1 MSSWRDLLFKEFTP
15 KAAKLTLVA
24 DPDGLLLEEEIL
36 DGIRDRGFELI
47 PFEDPVAFRYAYE
60 SRFRSRWDRG
70 ENTDLVVVLRSPAT
84 DLSTLPYDLLQT
96 GRRLSFSLGE
106 IFPHLSYPVVAAL
119 DPGNLDALY
128 DAQQLHAP
136 GVLGDNATKEF
147 ALRYVFGI
155 APELIK
161 QPSDLLR
168 VLLRRHYLGQRIPAI
183 LDERLIQLLR
193 KGNAF
198 ADWPLELISRDREAF
213 WAFLQE
219 RWSIFLDRDGEV
231 SLGVRERPT
240 PYALSIEGPVD
251 LPFDHDDVRVY
262 ISNLFLEGWL
272 RPVAHRRAD
281 ALVGSWT
288 SVGVQSP
295 SAEDRRYRQ
304 ARLKENLESS
314 LPDEDAGYAEWL
326 HFAHGWA
333 ELTLMSDEPDGTQL
347 NYLSSDT
354 ASLRSR
360 VDAAFSAWL
369 CRRYASLINLP
380 AAPPVMLHHV
390 PRYMARQ
397 LKDRETRVALL
408 VVDGLALD
416 QWLIVREALAM
427 RKPSYRFREQAVFAW
442 IPSITSVSRQALFA
456 GRPPV
461 YFPDSVR
468 TADREPALWL
478 QFWEDQGLAQNEVV
492 YIKGLGDDALERVDE
507 LISSPRI
514 RAAGL
519 IIDKVDRIMHGME
532 IGAAGMINQVR
543 QWAHQPDLDALLELL
558 LDREF
563 AVFLTSDHG
572 NVEATGCGRPSEGS
586 AADLRG
592 ERVRIYSDKLVRKR
606 MRERFPCAVEWEPVG
621 LPGDYL
627 PLLAP
632 ARDAFVREGDRLVTH
647 GGMSVEE
654 IIVPLVEIE
663 MGGT

>member
-1 MSSWRDLLFKEFTP
+1 MSSWRDLLLKEFTP
-15 KAAKLTLVA
+15 KAARLTLVA
-24 DPDGLLLEEEIL
+24 DPDGLLLEEGIL

-60 SRFRSRWDRG
+60 SRFRSHWDRG

-96 GRRLSFSLGE
+96 GRMLSFSLGE

-119 DPGNLDALY
+119 DPSNLDALY

-147 ALRYVFGI
+147 ALRHVFGI

-193 KGNAF
+193 QGDAF
-198 ADWPLELISRDREAF
+198 ADWPLELIARDREAF

-219 RWSIFLDRDGEV
+219 RWAIFLDRVAEDN
-231 SLGVRERPT
+231 LGIHEQPT

-281 ALVGSWT
+281 ALAGRWA

-295 SAEDRRYRQ
+295 VAENRRYRQ
-304 ARLKENLESS
+304 ARLKENLGAS
-314 LPDEDAGYAEWL
+314 LPGEAAGYAEWL
-326 HFAHGWA
+326 RFARGWA
-333 ELTLMSDEPDGTQL
+333 ELTLMSNDLDASRPSYVSGDM
-347 NYLSSDT
+347 
-354 ASLRSR
+354 ASLRDR
-360 VDAAFSAWL
+360 VDVAFSAWL
-369 CRRYASLINLP
+369 CRRYANLINLP

-390 PRYMARQ
+390 PRFMARRLQ
-397 LKDRETRVALL
+397 EHETKVALL
-408 VVDGLALD
+408 VIDGLALD
-416 QWLIVREALAM
+416 QWLVVREALAL
-427 RKPSYRFREQAVFAW
+427 RRPSYRFREQAVFAW
-442 IPSITSVSRQALFA
+442 IPSITSISRQALFA

-478 QFWEDQGLAQNEVV
+478 QFWEDQGLAQNEVA
-492 YIKGLGDDALERVDE
+492 YIKGLGDDDLERVDE

-514 RAAGL
+514 RAVGL

-532 IGAAGMINQVR
+532 LGAAGMINQVR
-543 QWAHQPDLDALLELL
+543 QWAYQPDLDALLELL

-592 ERVRIYSDKLVRKR
+592 ERVRIYSDRLVRRR
-606 MRERFPCAVEWEPVG
+606 MRERFPCAVEWETVG
-621 LPGDYL
+621 LPEDYL